1 MGNTIK
7 RFLTNKNTV
16 TLLAIVACVVVLYL
30 FYNWRVKQAVTTTE
44 VCYATQTIPART
56 EITEDMIM
64 TEQDRKYYLSLIDE
78 LRKLPTETEWVEFK
92 ANNFAPNE
100 IGEYL

>member
-1 MGNTIK
+1 
-7 RFLTNKNTV
+7 
-16 TLLAIVACVVVLYL
+16 
-30 FYNWRVKQAVTTTE
+30 
-44 VCYATQTIPART
+44 
-56 EITEDMIM
+56 M

-100 IGEYL
+100 IGEYLSTLSNKDITDSI